1 MILALLTALALCAEP
16 VPEALPE
23 LPSEPP
29 AFRLPKPSPI
39 PPSERGMDMTMEF
52 SAREIRRWHRGR
64 KVGIS
69 GIFLGM
75 AGVGLAAG
83 GFTLA
88 VGGRGEGPLTER
100 QLLVTTGAV
109 GAGMAGLGVGLQ
121 IGGGRMQ
128 QSALPPHDRRLKR
141 TRAIAIAAGAVGLA
155 GSAIVAWRLLD
166 DRPDGLWLPVAAPL
180 AVSGVIVTSGLHT
193 LALLDADVQLEEAL
207 VRLVLM
213 PNGVG
218 IRGRF

>member
-88 VGGRGEGPLTER
+88 VGGRGEGSGNDASMGGPR
-100 QLLVTTGAV
+100 CC
-109 GAGMAGLGVGLQ
+109 M
-121 IGGGRMQ
+121 GGRCC
-128 QSALPPHDRRLKR
+128 LGPH
-141 TRAIAIAAGAVGLA
+141 RA
-155 GSAIVAWRLLD
+155 
-166 DRPDGLWLPVAAPL
+166 
-180 AVSGVIVTSGLHT
+180 
-193 LALLDADVQLEEAL
+193 
-207 VRLVLM
+207 
-213 PNGVG
+213 
-218 IRGRF
+218 